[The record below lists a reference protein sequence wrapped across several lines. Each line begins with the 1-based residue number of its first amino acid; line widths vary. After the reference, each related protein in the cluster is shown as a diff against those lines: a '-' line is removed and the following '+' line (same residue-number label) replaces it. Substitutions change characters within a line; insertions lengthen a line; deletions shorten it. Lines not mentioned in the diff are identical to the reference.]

1 MTRKTF
7 RRALAA
13 ALATSLSITTVGLS
27 IPVPAYA
34 EPSSAELQAQLDEA
48 KGRLAE
54 LEGQAAE
61 ASEALN
67 DTKYQLEQ
75 TKAQIEQT
83 KEDIEAKEAELAEA
97 QDVLAERVAA
107 NYKSGGVSLLEI
119 VLQSSSFDELTNN
132 IYYAQKVTESD
143 EAAINE
149 VKQVK
154 QELADKQSEL
164 EQQQSEQEELLAQQE
179 QQQAT
184 LEAEAAEAEEYV
196 NSLDSQV
203 QEALAAEQAAAQA
216 EAERQA
222 QQAAEQAAQNGG
234 NYITEDTGNG
244 GGGGGNAGGGGGG
257 GSVSTGGGGGGGS
270 VSTGGGLSS
279 SQRNTIVSAAYS
291 MVGGS
296 YVYGAYDPGSR
307 TFDCSGLTSY
317 CYACAG
323 ISIPHSSG
331 AQSAYCNK
339 PASSAVAGDIVW
351 RSGHVGICIGGGATI
366 EAMSPS
372 QGITYGSV
380 YDFVLA
386 GSPS

>member
-1 MTRKTF
+1 MTRKTVHK
-7 RRALAA
+7 ALAA
-13 ALATSLSITTVGLS
+13 ALAASLSITTVGLS
-27 IPVPAYA
+27 ISVPAYA
-34 EPSSAELQAQLDEA
+34 EPSSSELQAQLDDA
-48 KGRLAE
+48 RARLSE
-54 LEGQAAE
+54 LESQAAE

-67 DTKYQLEQ
+67 DTKYQLEE
-75 TKAQIEQT
+75 TKKQIEQT
-83 KEDIEAKEAELAEA
+83 EQEIKDKEAELQEA

-154 QELADKQSEL
+154 QELADKQSQL
-164 EQQQSEQEELLAQQE
+164 EQQKSEQEALVEQQE

-184 LEAEAAEAEEYV
+184 LEAEASEAESYV

-203 QEALAAEQAAAQA
+203 QEALAAEQAAAEA
-216 EAERQA
+216 EAQRQA
-222 QQAAEQAAQNGG
+222 QQAQQEAEQNGG
-234 NYITEDTGNG
+234 NYYVPDNSGGGSTGGGGGSTG
-244 GGGGGNAGGGGGG
+244 GGGGGSVSGGGGGG
-257 GSVSTGGGGGGGS
+257 GSVSS
-270 VSTGGGLSS
+270 GGLSS

-291 MVGGS
+291 MVGGN
-296 YVYGAYDPGSR
+296 YVYGAYNPGSR
-307 TFDCSGLTSY
+307 TFDCSGLTMY

-331 AQSAYCNK
+331 AQAAYCNT
-339 PASSAVAGDIVW
+339 PASQAVAGDIVW
-351 RSGHVGICIGGGATI
+351 RSGHVGICIGGGQTI

-372 QGITYGSV
+372 QGITFGSV
-380 YDFVLA
+380 YDFALA

>member
-1 MTRKTF
+1 MTRKTVHK
-7 RRALAA
+7 ALAA
-13 ALATSLSITTVGLS
+13 ALAASLSITTVGLS
-27 IPVPAYA
+27 ISVPAYA
-34 EPSSAELQAQLDEA
+34 EPSSSELQAQLDDA
-48 KGRLAE
+48 RARLSE
-54 LEGQAAE
+54 LESQAAE

-67 DTKYQLEQ
+67 DTKYQLEE
-75 TKAQIEQT
+75 TKKQIEQT
-83 KEDIEAKEAELAEA
+83 EQEIKDKEAELQEA

-154 QELADKQSEL
+154 QELADKQSQL
-164 EQQQSEQEELLAQQE
+164 EQQKSEQEALVEQQE

-184 LEAEAAEAEEYV
+184 LEAEASEAESYV

-203 QEALAAEQAAAQA
+203 QEALAAEQAAAEA
-216 EAERQA
+216 EAQRQA
-222 QQAAEQAAQNGG
+222 QQAQQEAEQNGG
-234 NYITEDTGNG
+234 NYYVPDNSGGGSTG
-244 GGGGGNAGGGGGG
+244 GGGGSTGGG
-257 GSVSTGGGGGGGS
+257 GSVSS
-270 VSTGGGLSS
+270 GGLSS

-291 MVGGS
+291 MVGGN
-296 YVYGAYDPGSR
+296 YVYGAYNPGSR
-307 TFDCSGLTSY
+307 TFDCSGLTMY

-331 AQSAYCNK
+331 TQAAYCNK
-339 PASSAVAGDIVW
+339 PASQAVAGDIVW
-351 RSGHVGICIGGGATI
+351 RSGHVGICIGGGQTI

-372 QGITYGSV
+372 QGITFGSV
-380 YDFVLA
+380 YDFALA